1 VRSRMR
7 ILVLTISDRAFRG
20 VYEDRSGPAVEEAL
34 RAGIAGVEVERL
46 VVPDEEARIEQAFE
60 AHLDRDVIL
69 TTGGSGIGPRDAT
82 PDVTARFCDALIP
95 GIAEHLRRESYRE
108 TPYALL
114 SRAVAGRKGRTIIVN
129 MPGSTKG
136 ARFCAE
142 LLAPILPH
150 AVAMM
155 RGEGH

>member
-1 VRSRMR
+1 MR
-7 ILVLTISDRAFRG
+7 ILVLTISDRASEG
-20 VYEDRSGPAVEEAL
+20 VYEDRSGPAVEEII
-34 RAGIAGVEVERL
+34 RDGVPGAEIERL
-46 VVPDEEARIEQAFE
+46 VVPDDAARIERALE
-60 AHLDRDVIL
+60 VHLDRDVIV
-69 TTGGSGIGPRDAT
+69 TTGGSGIGPRDVT

-108 TPYALL
+108 TPHALL

-129 MPGSTKG
+129 LPGSVKG

-142 LLAPILPH
+142 LLVPILSH
-150 AVAMM
+150 AIAMI

>member
-1 VRSRMR
+1 MK
-7 ILVLTISDRAFRG
+7 ILVLTISDRASEG

-34 RAGIAGVEVERL
+34 RAGIAGIEIARL
-46 VVPDEEARIEQAFE
+46 VVPDDEEKIEKAFE
-60 AHLDRDVIL
+60 THLDRDVIL
-69 TTGGSGIGPRDAT
+69 TTGGSGIGPRDVT

-95 GIAEHLRRESYRE
+95 GIAEHLRRESHRE

-129 MPGSTKG
+129 LPGSVKG
-136 ARFCAE
+136 ALFCAE
-142 LLAPILPH
+142 LLVEILPH
-150 AVAMM
+150 AIAMV

>member
-1 VRSRMR
+1 MK
-7 ILVLTISDRAFRG
+7 ILVLTISDRASEG

-34 RAGIAGVEVERL
+34 REGIPDAEIERI
-46 VVPDEEARIEQAFE
+46 VVPDEGAKIEQVFE

-69 TTGGSGIGPRDAT
+69 TTGGSGIGPRDLT
-82 PDVTARFCDALIP
+82 PDITARFCDTLIP

-114 SRAVAGRKGRTIIVN
+114 SRAVAGLKGGTIIVN
-129 MPGSTKG
+129 LPGSVKG

-142 LLAPILPH
+142 LLVEILPH
-150 AVAMM
+150 AIAMV

>member
-1 VRSRMR
+1 MR
-7 ILVLTISDRAFRG
+7 ILVLTISDRASEG
-20 VYEDRSGPAVEEAL
+20 IYEDRSGPAVEDAL
-34 RAGIAGVEVERL
+34 RAGIPGAEITRL
-46 VVPDEEARIEQAFE
+46 VVPDDEARIEQAFE

-69 TTGGSGIGPRDAT
+69 TTGGSGIGPRDVT

-95 GIAEHLRRESYRE
+95 GISEHLRRESYRE

-114 SRAVAGRKGRTIIVN
+114 SRAVAGRKGLTVIVN
-129 MPGSTKG
+129 LPGSVKG

-142 LLAPILPH
+142 LLVEILPH
-150 AVAMM
+150 SVAMV

>member
-1 VRSRMR
+1 MK
-7 ILVLTISDRAFRG
+7 ILVLTISDRASEG
-20 VYEDRSGPAVEEAL
+20 VYEDRSGPTVEEVL
-34 RAGIAGVEVERL
+34 RAGIQGAGIERL
-46 VVPDEEARIEQAFE
+46 VVPDDAAKIEQAFE

-69 TTGGSGIGPRDAT
+69 TTGGSGIGPRDVT
-82 PDVTARFCDALIP
+82 PDVTARFCDALIQ

-129 MPGSTKG
+129 LPGSVKG

-142 LLAPILPH
+142 LLVEILPH
-150 AVAMM
+150 ACAMV

>member
-1 VRSRMR
+1 MK
-7 ILVLTISDRAFRG
+7 ILVLTISDRVSKG
-20 VYEDRSGPAVEEAL
+20 VYEDRSGPAVLEVLQE
-34 RAGIAGVEVERL
+34 GIPGAEIERL
-46 VVPDEEARIEQAFE
+46 VVPDDETRIEQAFE

-69 TTGGSGIGPRDAT
+69 TTGGSGIGPRDVT

-114 SRAVAGRKGRTIIVN
+114 SRAVAGRKGGTIIVN
-129 MPGSTKG
+129 LPGSVKG
-136 ARFCAE
+136 ARFCAG

-150 AVAMM
+150 ALAMI